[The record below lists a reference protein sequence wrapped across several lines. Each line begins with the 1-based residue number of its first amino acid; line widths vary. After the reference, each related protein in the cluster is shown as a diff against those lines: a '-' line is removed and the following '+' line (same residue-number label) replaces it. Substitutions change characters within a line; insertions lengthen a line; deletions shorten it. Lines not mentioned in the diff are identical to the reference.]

1 MLHHFFPISLSLAAF
16 DANTGKDVTLYVVTL
31 SSADNLFSTF
41 NVIET
46 DPKFFLKRMMSDAS
60 SPPVLKSFI
69 KFEQFDK
76 VLMFEEQE
84 FVF

>member
-46 DPKFFLKRMMSDAS
+46 DPKFFFSKG
-60 SPPVLKSFI
+60 
-69 KFEQFDK
+69 
-76 VLMFEEQE
+76 
-84 FVF
+84 